1 MTTTEDQ
8 NKELFAGITPA
19 SDVEKKTQG
28 RAQTIRLTEEI
39 FSRAVLLSVT
49 MSSWTG
55 KSRQDEDDIR
65 SQGLQAE
72 IEDSKGVFIP
82 GHKYLIDPS
91 RLKPFGWFRSR
102 IDYILKQYSYP
113 FPISGVR
120 FIPKAHIST
129 VLDQLDDLE
138 KDFNAAVEVFCS
150 NIDLYKTEM
159 EQKFPALWPNIS
171 KAFPSD
177 ESIREKFGVSR
188 CVFTWNQTQ
197 IDEISKRESERFL
210 HATRSFMD
218 EASDHFRQATIKAA
232 TSFKK
237 ALETDGKVNNRSI
250 KAFKEFIDRFNG
262 LNFFNDKE
270 MENVIEKMKV
280 FMEEEDKW
288 VDKGED
294 KTVQEMRK
302 NISKHIEEIVVCA
315 EDKAA
320 RLAVVSNYERS
331 IELEEV
337 PEIQVTSSDENMEV
351 KRGVGEI

>member
-1 MTTTEDQ
+1 MTTQ
-8 NKELFAGITPA
+8 NQSLFAGITPA
-19 SDVEKKTQG
+19 SDIERTTKG

-55 KSRQDEDDIR
+55 KSRQDADDIR
-65 SQGLQAE
+65 SQGIQSEVEEAK
-72 IEDSKGVFIP
+72 DVFIP
-82 GHKYLIDPS
+82 GHKYLIEPK
-91 RLKPFGWFRSR
+91 RLQPFGWFRSK
-102 IDYILKQYSYP
+102 IDYVLKQYSYP

-120 FIPKAHIST
+120 FIPKAHIGT
-129 VLDQLDDLE
+129 VLDQLDTLE
-138 KDFNAAVEVFCS
+138 RDFNAAVELFCS

-159 EQKFPALWPNIS
+159 EQKYPVLWPNIS

-177 ESIREKFGVSR
+177 EAIREKFGVSR

-232 TSFKK
+232 ASFKK
-237 ALETDGKVNNRSI
+237 ALETDGKVNNRSV
-250 KAFKEFIDRFNG
+250 KAFKEFIDRFDG

-270 MENVIEKMKV
+270 MESVIEKMKD
-280 FMEEEDKW
+280 FMDSEEKW

-302 NISKHIEEIVVCA
+302 NISKHIEDIIVCA

-320 RLAVVSNYERS
+320 RLAVVTSFERNVDLGEIPDLQAVS
-331 IELEEV
+331 AEEGSV
-337 PEIQVTSSDENMEV
+337 EI